1 MPGVKELLKE
11 SGVALLDQI
20 EERLEPLPA
29 LQARIESAI
38 VDDPPVSIRDG
49 GMIREGYHDG
59 LDELREIARD
69 GKSYITGIK
78 NKLEIGRASCR
89 ERVQITVLGVGLKYN

>member
-1 MPGVKELLKE
+1 MAGIKELLEE
-11 SGVALLDQI
+11 SGAALLDQI

-78 NKLEIGRASCR
+78 NKQAAESGIPSQIGRASCR
-89 ERVQITVLGVGLKYN
+89 ERGQT